1 MKRGL
6 TTFLLAAACMVAQ
19 IPPAAKP
26 GVIQFQATLR
36 SRFEAW
42 DWFQGE
48 ANNNY
53 AFLGNL
59 LRLSILQSTKTYDWQ
74 IELAVPFLL
83 GLPDDAIAPAP
94 QNQLGLGGN
103 YYGANHNSRNTA
115 MAFIKQGFVRFK
127 GETQSVKVGR
137 FEFIDGSEL
146 VPKNATLA
154 FLKTTRVNQRLVGP
168 FGFTHVM
175 RSFDGMHYVWNAP
188 AGNVT
193 FVGAIPTRGVFQTDG
208 WGWVEA
214 GLGYLSF
221 NKPLVKNKQAAELR
235 LFGIYYQDW
244 RKVLKTDSRSAAAR
258 RNDMGNIRIGSFGG
272 HFLYTASGAPGA
284 VDFLAWGLGQ
294 TGKWGVLD
302 HRAGAVAVEG
312 GFQPAILPKLKPWVR
327 GGYYYGSGDSDP
339 NDSKHGTFFQ
349 ILPTARPFARF
360 PFFNLMNNEDINA
373 ALIVRPHKNVSFS
386 SEMHALRLTS
396 RTDLWYQGGG
406 AFQPWTFGYTG
417 RAASGARGLATLY
430 DLSTDLRVNAH
441 LSFNVY
447 YGYANGKSVMR
458 TIYPKGKN
466 GSLGFVEMNVKY

>member
-1 MKRGL
+1 MSERL
-6 TTFLLAAACMVAQ
+6 VLLLFAATSLLAQ
-19 IPPAAKP
+19 TPPPPKP
-26 GVIQFQATLR
+26 GAIQFQASLR

-42 DWFQGE
+42 DWFQGD
-48 ANNNY
+48 ANNTY
-53 AFLGNL
+53 DFLGNL
-59 LRLSILQSTKTYDWQ
+59 LRLSILQNTKTYDWQ
-74 IELAVPFLL
+74 IELGVPFLL

-103 YYGANHNSRNTA
+103 YYGSNHNSQNTA
-115 MAFIKQGFVRFK
+115 MAFIKQGFVRLK
-127 GETQSVKVGR
+127 GETQSVKLGR

-154 FLKTTRVNQRLVGP
+154 FLKTTRINQRLVGP

-221 NKPLVKNKQAAELR
+221 NKPLVKNRQAAELR

-244 RKVLKTDSRSAAAR
+244 RKVLKTDSRPAAAR

-272 HFLYTASGAPGA
+272 HFLYTASGAPGTA
-284 VDFLAWGLGQ
+284 DFLVWGLGQ

-373 ALIVRPHKNVSFS
+373 ALIVRPHRNVSFS

-406 AFQPWTFGYTG
+406 AFQPWTFGYIG
-417 RAASGARGLATLY
+417 RAAGGARGLATLY
-430 DLSTDLRVNAH
+430 DLSTDLRVNTH

-447 YGYANGKSVMR
+447 YGYANGKSVMQ

-466 GSLGFVEMNVKY
+466 GSLGFIEMNVKY